1 MQAASAGVGHVRG
14 DLGELEALHKGL
26 GRRATTVKAKAHNAA
41 GTVGH
46 VLLSQVIVLVALQA
60 RIAHEA
66 HLGMTLQELGN
77 GQAVLAMT
85 RHAHMQAL
93 ERAVQE
99 ERRLRVLHGAKIA
112 HELRGGLGDEGALA
126 TELLGIRH
134 AVVALVGR
142 GETRELVR
150 MGHPVKLAVVDNHA
164 TQVGCMAIHVLGGG
178 VRNDV
183 CAPLKGTAHHGRR
196 EGIVDHQRHA
206 VVMCGLGK
214 ALNIEHG
221 KGGVGDRLAKD
232 ELGIGLKGCLELLV
246 GAVGGNERTG
256 QTHALHGMCEQVVGT
271 AVDGRARDHVIA
283 SAGHVKDRE
292 EVRSHTR
299 AREHRSG
306 AALHLANLG
315 GNQVARGVLQTAIEV
330 ARLLQVEQLA
340 HVLGRVV
347 LPRGGLVDGHLA
359 RLRVA
364 RAIAALN
371 TCSTDSLLAHI

>member
-1 MQAASAGVGHVRG
+1 MRG

-46 VLLSQVIVLVALQA
+46 VLLSDVIVLIALQA

-66 HLGMTLQELGN
+66 HLGMALQELGN

-99 ERRLRVLHGAKIA
+99 EGRLRVLHGAEVA
-112 HELRGGLGDEGALA
+112 HELSGCLGNEGALT
-126 TELLGIRH
+126 TELLGIGH

-150 MGHPVKLAVVDNHA
+150 MGHPVKLAVVDDHA
-164 TQVGCMAIHVLGGG
+164 AQVGSMSIHVLGGG

-183 CAPLKGTAHHGRR
+183 GAPLKGAAHHGRR
-196 EGIVDHQRHA
+196 EGVIDHQRHA
-206 VVMCGLGK
+206 VVMRGLGK

-221 KGGVGDRLAKD
+221 KGGIGDRLAKD

-246 GAVGGNERTG
+246 GAVGGNERAG
-256 QTHALHGMCEQVVGT
+256 QTHALHSMGEQVVGT
-271 AVDGRARDHVIA
+271 AIDGRARDHVIA
-283 SAGHVKDRE
+283 GTGHVKDRE
-292 EVRSHTR
+292 EVRSHAR

-306 AALHLANLG
+306 AALHLADLG
-315 GNQVARGVLQTAIEV
+315 GNQIARGVLQTAVEV
-330 ARLLQVEQLA
+330 TRLLQVKQLA
-340 HVLGRVV
+340 HVLRRVV
-347 LPRGGLVDGHLA
+347 FPRGGLVNGHLA
-359 RLRVA
+359 RLGISRV
-364 RAIAALN
+364 IAALN
-371 TCSTDSLLAHI
+371 TCSTDGLLAHI